1 MTVAGSTPVAPGVGL
16 TASNEAPV
24 VEGDVLSLHAD
35 IANAS
40 PSTMLAI
47 E

>member
-1 MTVAGSTPVAPGVGL
+1 MTVAGSTPVEPGVGL

-35 IANAS
+35 TANAS
-40 PSTMLAI
+40 ASTSAAI